1 MINFMDLILKEM
13 LAMFYFLFGGTML
26 LLGLLVH
33 KAKLYFLISGYNT
46 YSSEKKENVDVI
58 STAKLIG
65 YYGYSNAAVAF
76 LAGILEYAGVE
87 IGIVVPIVFMVI
99 TTILLLWRIQ
109 KYDRNMYE
117 EDGQMKKS
125 SKVQI
130 FIVIIILGATSLLV
144 GYMMF
149 TSSRDTSV
157 VLDEEGI
164 EIEGMYGA
172 SYTWSSMEELTLL
185 EELPEIIIR
194 TNGSG
199 IGSKLRGNFRME
211 EFGAVK
217 LFMDA
222 AISPYIYFEHDGKIV
237 IFNLGE
243 EDKTE
248 EFYKEMNEMKP

>member
-1 MINFMDLILKEM
+1 
-13 LAMFYFLFGGTML
+13 MFYFLFGAGML

-46 YSSEKKENVDVI
+46 YSSEKKENVDII
-58 STAKLIG
+58 STAKVIG
-65 YYGYSNAAVAF
+65 YYGYSNAAVMF
-76 LAGILEYAGVE
+76 LAGILEYAGMN
-87 IGIVVPIVFMVI
+87 IGIIGPIVFMMI

-109 KYDRNMYE
+109 KYDRNMYDD
-117 EDGQMKKS
+117 DGHMKKS

-130 FIVIIILGATSLLV
+130 LLVIILLGATFLFV

-157 VLDEEGI
+157 VLKEEGI

-172 SYTWSSMEELTLL
+172 SYDWSSMEELTLM
-185 EELPEIIIR
+185 EELPEVIIR

-199 IGSKLRGNFRME
+199 IGSKLRGHFRME
-211 EFGAVK
+211 EYGAVK

-222 AISPYIYFEHDGKIV
+222 AVPPYIYFEHEGKIV

-243 EDKTE
+243 EEKTE
-248 EFYKEMNEMKP
+248 ELYNEMNEMKQ